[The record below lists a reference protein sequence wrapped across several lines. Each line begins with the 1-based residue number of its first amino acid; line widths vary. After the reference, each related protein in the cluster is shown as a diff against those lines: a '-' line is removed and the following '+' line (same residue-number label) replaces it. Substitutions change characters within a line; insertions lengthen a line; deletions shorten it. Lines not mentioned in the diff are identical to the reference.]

1 MKANGLNDGVL
12 ITKENALT
20 VKELREF
27 LDKYQDED
35 CVRFFTDKGT
45 RELLHFKL
53 LQDDILY
60 RNVAIIE
67 VD

>member
-1 MKANGLNDGVL
+1 MRKQAKNH
-12 ITKENALT
+12 TKENALT

-27 LDKYQDED
+27 LEKYADND
-35 CVRFFTDKGT
+35 SVRFFTDKGS
-45 RELLHFKL
+45 RECLHVKL
-53 LQDDILY
+53 IQDDVLY